1 MNIRLSQH
9 AREQMTRRNIP
20 QSAVYAAAYSGKR
33 VRSDA
38 EADVYRR
45 GSIHVVLAS
54 QDERGMRVVVTAY
67 RRPRSRGER

>member
-38 EADVYRR
+38 EADVFRR
-45 GSIHVVLAS
+45 GSIHVVLS
-54 QDERGMRVVVTAY
+54 NPDTNGRRVVVTAY
-67 RRPRSRGER
+67 RRQRSKR